1 MFLRRCGLESRPV
14 VPKHDQSCLLLMAK
28 KRGQPALEPVRN
40 RQRVQPRPP
49 SPPRTPGSQG
59 SPSAAAIATPTGAQF
74 NSAATISPS
83 HSAAPAARSPCES
96 RVGTVS
102 RASAARQASSRRR
115 VSRYP
120 AAHWTPRRHWHCC
133 HRSRR
138 AVCRR
143 LSRRRGMACGET
155 SVCPAAS
162 LGRRV
167 IGRPSRCAL
176 SAGACPVLVPR
187 LISAAPAAVRA
198 SARRWLAGATPLVSV
213 RLDASSGVLEP
224 WSLATVC
231 VTSDSRSLFLLGYTR
246 F

>member
-1 MFLRRCGLESRPV
+1 MFLAKCGLESRPV

-96 RVGTVS
+96 RVGIVS

-120 AAHWTPRRHWHCC
+120 AAHWTPWHHWHCC

-143 LSRRRGMACGET
+143 RSRRRAMVCGEA
-155 SVCPAAS
+155 SDCPDALLA
-162 LGRRV
+162 RRV
-167 IGRPSRCAL
+167 IGRPT
-176 SAGACPVLVPR
+176 
-187 LISAAPAAVRA
+187 VRA
-198 SARRWLAGATPLVSV
+198 VGGRLPCIGTPSHLCNSSRRSCVGAQVAG
-213 RLDASSGVLEP
+213 RRDASSERSPGCAVGHARAAVARHGV
-224 WSLATVC
+224 C
-231 VTSDSRSLFLLGYTR
+231 DK
-246 F
+246 